1 MATTFDLGPTS
12 HLSEGPQGPDRIQE
26 WRHEVYDV
34 FRVEPNTADTMDG
47 TLAIPL
53 DGPMPL
59 RTRRLLFAPVIDSDD
74 EDVDKPRCKV
84 KRRTSSRDSQRR
96 RDALLIGKEGSRQ
109 RRRWENGKLSI
120 HAVHRLMHVPN
131 AQPPLPSDW
140 EVHPTHTVHYDL
152 PYHVAQFWD
161 CGMREMINE
170 RRAAQAVLRRQQDVA
185 HQSQTPAPGREK
197 NAKKGLKKSPKKNPK
212 SPRKSSVKAKAN
224 ENTPDSASVSPSPT
238 FGMVTRDLRVA
249 VKKSET
255 IKLWV
260 RALEEPVRQ
269 YVFAAEAARRA
280 SDGALMQKSEAAAT
294 EISPPSSDLDDNDDD
309 GSIIIPSDA
318 SAASATYAVS
328 DQDDDEL
335 VFVGRR
341 SLVDKEAQASW
352 KHAHREVN
360 QVPVDSGILFD
371 SLGDGETGS
380 FKRWIAH
387 SLSEYYGLTS
397 QSTNTNGSNRVV
409 YVSLREEAMRAGAGP
424 ILIPRPMWELFEA
437 C

>member
-1 MATTFDLGPTS
+1 MATTLDLAPSG
-12 HLSEGPQGPDRIQE
+12 HLYEGSQSPDRIQE
-26 WRHEVYDV
+26 WRQDVYDV
-34 FRVEPNTADTMDG
+34 FRVDADTTDALG
-47 TLAIPL
+47 DALTIPL
-53 DGPMPL
+53 DQPIPL
-59 RTRRLLFAPVIDSDD
+59 RTRKILFAPVIDSDD
-74 EDVDKPRCKV
+74 EDVDKPRSGYKA

-109 RRRWENGKLSI
+109 RRRWEND
-120 HAVHRLMHVPN
+120 RLMHVPN

-140 EVHPTHTVHYDL
+140 EVRPTHTVHYDL
-152 PYHVAQFWD
+152 PYHLAQFWD

-170 RRAAQAVLRRQQDVA
+170 RRAAEAVLRRQQVVA
-185 HQSQTPAPGREK
+185 HQSQTPVLRQSK
-197 NAKKGLKKSPKKNPK
+197 NGKKSPKK
-212 SPRKSSVKAKAN
+212 SPRSPKKCSKKAKTVEAQ
-224 ENTPDSASVSPSPT
+224 TPGSVSASPSPT

-280 SDGALMQKSEAAAT
+280 LDNESMEQSEAAAAD
-294 EISPPSSDLDDNDDD
+294 ISPPSSVIDDD
-309 GSIIIPSDA
+309 DISVVIPSDD
-318 SAASATYAVS
+318 STASATYAVS

-341 SLVDKEAQASW
+341 SLVNKEAQASW

-360 QVPVDSGILFD
+360 QVAVDSGILFD

-397 QSTNTNGSNRVV
+397 QSTNTDGSNRVV
-409 YVSLREEAMRAGAGP
+409 YVCLREEAISAGAGP